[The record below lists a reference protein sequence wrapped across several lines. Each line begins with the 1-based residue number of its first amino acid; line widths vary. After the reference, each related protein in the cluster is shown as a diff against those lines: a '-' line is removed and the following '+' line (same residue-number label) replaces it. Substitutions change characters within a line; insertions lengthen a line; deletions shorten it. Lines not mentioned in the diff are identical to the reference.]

1 VFVTGASLSCLS
13 FGKSSLSAICDA
25 GGTVAECIVGDIIPS
40 TTAANEDFPTLG
52 GMVAMCSTGGIAGG
66 KGPGVINIRLSM
78 QGGGE
83 WLRKMLGAAG
93 LPTSHACARVPEEI
107 RDASPAASQTGPEKL
122 TAVKF
127 PKPGLSTIVASS
139 GGATVTDELLD
150 SEKWEM

>member
-1 VFVTGASLSCLS
+1 MFVTGASRSCLS

-52 GMVAMCSTGGIAGG
+52 GMCSTGGIAGG
-66 KGPGVINIRLSM
+66 KGPGVIDIRLSM
-78 QGGGE
+78 HGGGE
-83 WLRKMLGAAG
+83 WFRKMLGAAG
-93 LPTSHACARVPEEI
+93 LPTSHACTGVPEEI
-107 RDASPAASQTGPEKL
+107 RDASPAASQTGAEKL